1 MSQHAAT
8 YLAVCGQESERERES
23 ERNSEGEEAYG
34 GAAGEERA
42 RRGEERREQ
51 GEAARMLL
59 SPHLPASNLSKVPHV
74 QPAPINTCISSFS
87 PHALLV
93 KGLKL

>member
-1 MSQHAAT
+1 MRAR
-8 YLAVCGQESERERES
+8 ESERERER
-23 ERNSEGEEAYG
+23 ERASEGEEAYG

-51 GEAARMLL
+51 GEAACILL

-74 QPAPINTCISSFS
+74 QPAAINTCISSFR
-87 PHALLV
+87 PHALV
-93 KGLKL
+93 LKDLKQ

>member
-51 GEAARMLL
+51 GEAVRMLL

-74 QPAPINTCISSFS
+74 QPAAINTCISSFR
-87 PHALLV
+87 PHALV
-93 KGLKL
+93 LKDLKQ